1 MTAWSDGLRRALDR
15 CEHAVPVFFRDDD
28 GGWADPQLHSLV
40 ELFAAQ
46 DVPLDLALIPSAVGA
61 PLADWLLERVG
72 PGLGIHQHGYC
83 HDSHEPAGRKCEF
96 GAARGYRRQR
106 QDLALGQH
114 RLKSLFG
121 RRLDPIFTPPW
132 NRCTDDTAL
141 ALHRLGFRAL
151 SRDATAVP
159 LALPDGLR
167 ELPVTL
173 DWMRHRHDD
182 QPDLATL
189 GHRLASQLEAGRPV
203 GIMLHHAVMG
213 AGDLRAL
220 HDLLALLRAHL
231 VVDCVPMRALLDPA
245 APRRIAAPSRAPC
258 GTGAAARAGSI
269 PRAPGGEAP

>member
-1 MTAWSDGLRRALDR
+1 MTAWSDGLRRALDG

-46 DVPLDLALIPSAVGA
+46 DVPIDLALIPSAVEA

-83 HDSHEPAGRKCEF
+83 HLSHERTGRKCEF
-96 GAARGYRRQR
+96 GAARGYRQQH

-132 NRCTDDTAL
+132 NRCTGDTAL
-141 ALHRLGFRAL
+141 ALHRLGFHAL
-151 SRDATAVP
+151 SRDATAAP
-159 LALPDGLR
+159 LTVPDGLR

-173 DWMRHRHDD
+173 DWMRHRHGD

-189 GHRLASQLEAGRPV
+189 GDRLASQLQGGRPV
-203 GIMLHHAVMG
+203 GIMLHHAVMVE
-213 AGDLRAL
+213 ADLRAL
-220 HDLLALLRAHL
+220 QELLALLRGHL

-245 APRRIAAPSRAPC
+245 SPRRIGVPSHMAC
-258 GTGAAARAGSI
+258 GTSAGRAGSI
-269 PRAPGGEAP
+269 PRLALGEVP